1 MNEEAKD
8 LIDRISSISDNVK
21 KDLKPLIQQ
30 LAKNIG
36 DNIDK
41 AEIKNLAALEGVKD
55 PEVKDVASILNRLRK

>member
-36 DNIDK
+36 DNIFSSWPRIL
-41 AEIKNLAALEGVKD
+41 EI
-55 PEVKDVASILNRLRK
+55 ILTRQR